1 MLHFK
6 ITKQNVW
13 VFSIVELAKLF
24 VFKKCI
30 MEWFAMIEF
39 PLILLQNITPAKKK
53 SFSSNQ
59 DQINQTLFATGL
71 QLPP

>member
-1 MLHFK
+1 
-6 ITKQNVW
+6 
-13 VFSIVELAKLF
+13 
-24 VFKKCI
+24 
-30 MEWFAMIEF
+30 MIEF